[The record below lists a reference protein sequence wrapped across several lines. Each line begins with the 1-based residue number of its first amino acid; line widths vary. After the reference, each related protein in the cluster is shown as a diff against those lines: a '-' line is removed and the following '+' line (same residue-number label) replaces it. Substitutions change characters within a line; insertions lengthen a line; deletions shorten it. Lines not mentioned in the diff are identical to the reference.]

1 MPQAIK
7 SENSTANG
15 PSRHLG
21 LALLVI
27 AGAQLMIVLDGS
39 IVNVALP
46 TIHRGLHFST
56 ANLEWLV
63 TAYSLTF
70 GGLLLF
76 GGRTGDL
83 FGKRRMFMA
92 GIALFAL
99 ASLLGGLASSDTW
112 LILTRGAQGVGA
124 AIASPTALSLIATNF
139 SEGPARNRAMGVYAA
154 MAGAGGAVGLLLGGI
169 LTDYVS
175 WRWIFFVN
183 VPIAAVILVLAPVSL
198 AESATTSGELDV
210 PGALS
215 VTGGMLSLVYGLS
228 NAATHPWGSA
238 TVVGPLAIA
247 GVLLAVFLLIE
258 ARTHSPLMPLRIFAD
273 RNRSAA
279 YAMMLCIGTAL
290 FSMFYFLTQFLQNI
304 LDWSPVKTGVGFLP
318 ATAGIVA
325 AAGLTSRFVGK
336 IGVRLPLLV
345 GPGCAVIGLAWL
357 SRLTI
362 HSGYLNVLG
371 PLLLIAVG
379 MGATFVCL
387 TLTAVSRVKPS
398 ETGLASAL
406 LNTGQQVG
414 GAIGLAVLATVAIN
428 ATTSK
433 AKSLASSGH
442 RPPAD
447 LLAIATTHGYTTA
460 FEVGAVV
467 ALVALIIS
475 ALFIRTPRTAPVAAR
490 HNVAADEGALDYVT
504 TAGGAVSS

>member
-1 MPQAIK
+1 MHQARMTDHQ
-7 SENSTANG
+7 TANV
-15 PSRHLG
+15 PNRHLG
-21 LALLVI
+21 IALLVI
-27 AGAQLMIVLDGS
+27 AGAQLMIVLDATV
-39 IVNVALP
+39 VNVALP
-46 TIHRGLHFST
+46 TIHQSLHFST
-56 ANLEWLV
+56 ANLEWLI

-92 GIALFAL
+92 GIALFAV

-154 MAGAGGAVGLLLGGI
+154 MAGAGGAVGLLLGG
-169 LTDYVS
+169 LFTDYIS

-183 VPIAAVILVLAPVSL
+183 VPVAAVILVLAPRSL
-198 AESATTSGELDV
+198 AESATTSGHLDL

-228 NAATHPWGSA
+228 KAATHPWGSA
-238 TVVGPLAIA
+238 TVVVPLVIA
-247 GVLLAVFLLIE
+247 AVLLALFVLVE
-258 ARTHSPLMPLRIFAD
+258 ARTPSPLMPLRIFAD

-304 LDWSPVKTGVGFLP
+304 LGWSPVKTGVGFLP
-318 ATAGIVA
+318 ATIAIVA
-325 AAGLTSRFVGK
+325 AAGLTSRLVGK
-336 IGVRLPLLV
+336 TGVRLPLLV
-345 GPGCAVIGLAWL
+345 GPACVVIGLAWL
-357 SRLTI
+357 SALTVQ
-362 HSGYLNVLG
+362 SGYLNVLG
-371 PLLLIAVG
+371 PLLIIAVG
-379 MGATFVCL
+379 MGVTFVCL
-387 TLTAVSRVKPS
+387 TLTAVSRVKPQ

-414 GAIGLAVLATVAIN
+414 GALGLAVLATVAIN

-433 AKSLASSGH
+433 AKSLASTGH
-442 RPPAD
+442 SHRLD
-447 LLAIATTHGYTTA
+447 VLAIATTHGYTTA
-460 FEVGAVV
+460 FEVATVV

-475 ALFIRTPRTAPVAAR
+475 ALVIRTPRTAMVSTSHGVA
-490 HNVAADEGALDYVT
+490 GASAPSY
-504 TAGGAVSS
+504 AGTVGTELAG